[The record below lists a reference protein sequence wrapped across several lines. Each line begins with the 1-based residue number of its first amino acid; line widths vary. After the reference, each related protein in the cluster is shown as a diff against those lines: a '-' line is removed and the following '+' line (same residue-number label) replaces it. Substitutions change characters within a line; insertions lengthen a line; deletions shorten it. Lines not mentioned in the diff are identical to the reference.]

1 MWKHLRSFFTRK
13 DKSVSVQTTDQNT
26 CLLVAVG
33 RASITRACQTQRSA
47 SLSREKGD
55 FYLTKR
61 GATTIN
67 RACET
72 TKRRVLLPR
81 ELLDTLL
88 ANGSRRPP
96 HGLLFLCCWKN
107 RRSPRNPVLFPLPLS
122 IFPRGSSS
130 YLPEPS
136 GLFFISLFRFI
147 LFYSFSRCQE
157 HDMIGNIDYL

>member
-1 MWKHLRSFFTRK
+1 M
-13 DKSVSVQTTDQNT
+13 QTDHNT

-72 TKRRVLLPR
+72 TKRRVVLLPR

-88 ANGSRRPP
+88 ANGSRRPARSP
-96 HGLLFLCCWKN
+96 ISVCCWKN
-107 RRSPRNPVLFPLPLS
+107 RRSPRNPVLFPLRLS

-130 YLPEPS
+130 YLPESS
-136 GLFFISLFRFI
+136 GLFFLSFI
-147 LFYSFSRCQE
+147 LFYFILF
-157 HDMIGNIDYL
+157 HDVKSTT